1 MSNNLEIQKR
11 VAVNYRNGD
20 VVKLP
25 RQRREI
31 LTFIGKTNAV
41 PIEDLINPSKRNY
54 KRETI

>member
-25 RQRREI
+25 KQRREI

-41 PIEDLINPSKRNY
+41 PIEDLINPSYTKL
-54 KRETI
+54 